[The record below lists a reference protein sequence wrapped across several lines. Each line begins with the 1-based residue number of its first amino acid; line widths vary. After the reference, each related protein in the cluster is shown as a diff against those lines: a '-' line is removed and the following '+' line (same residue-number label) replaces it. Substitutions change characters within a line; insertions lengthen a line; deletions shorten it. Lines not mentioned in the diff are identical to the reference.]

1 MSTNLDLIVFLS
13 KVMWSLKGLNGAQGS
28 SLPWQDQGQGS
39 EYSLGFAKNS
49 GNAGHRIILQM
60 SLDKVK

>member
-1 MSTNLDLIVFLS
+1 MD
-13 KVMWSLKGLNGAQGS
+13 GAQES

-39 EYSLGFAKNS
+39 EYSLGFAKKKS